1 MNLCFHR
8 NVNINTE
15 IWSDKSLMNLNIHF
29 IHTYQILPCINRHL
43 DTKDQVSKWRWGYL
57 TGKPKIDKFSRRN
70 TTTDRSSSCIP
81 LRSIALRTNPMR
93 HDGIREATIAIS
105 IKFSS
110 TTIVLHVEITKSLNL
125 TIYLHLFQVFHTNSS
140 NPNTPVSNRKLNPK
154 RRNEKSPH
162 IHADMEKF
170 EKIRS

>member
-1 MNLCFHR
+1 MLKWHYR
-8 NVNINTE
+8 ILLY
-15 IWSDKSLMNLNIHF
+15 KSRHF
-29 IHTYQILPCINRHL
+29 
-43 DTKDQVSKWRWGYL
+43 DTKKQVSKWRCGYL
-57 TGKPKIDKFSRRN
+57 WGIPKIDKISRRN
-70 TTTDRSSSCIP
+70 TTTDRTSSCIP
-81 LRSIALRTNPMR
+81 QRSNALRTNPMC